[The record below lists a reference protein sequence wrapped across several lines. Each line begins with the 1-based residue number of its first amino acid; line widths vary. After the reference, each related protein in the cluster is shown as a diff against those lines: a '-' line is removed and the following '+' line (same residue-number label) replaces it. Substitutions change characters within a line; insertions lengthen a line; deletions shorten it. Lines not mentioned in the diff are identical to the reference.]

1 MRYDEFEAEFSAYLS
16 TVKAGTRR
24 VWKLR
29 GVPDAAVT
37 KARGSVTKVVAVT
50 VQSVTSPV
58 GSVTEA
64 VTKPKALQASV
75 TDPDPALQ
83 ALQVAIPSA
92 EDGHPEFDIMT
103 DGLARGFAGDT
114 WQRTNR
120 TAHAIRRMAERTCG
134 IGTDDATA
142 LAKTMIAEW
151 EKLRRDCPAGPD
163 GDVCRVAVLERV
175 SKMTKAEK
183 RFAVTAGVK

>member
-1 MRYDEFEAEFSAYLS
+1 MRYDEFEAEFPAYLS

-37 KARGSVTKVVAVT
+37 KARS
-50 VQSVTSPV
+50 SVTSVVPVTV
-58 GSVTEA
+58 GSVTEG
-64 VTKPKALQASV
+64 VTKPKALQVSV

-83 ALQVAIPSA
+83 ALHVAIPSA
-92 EDGHPEFDIMT
+92 EGGHPEFDIMS
-103 DGLARGFAGDT
+103 DGLARGFPGDS
-114 WQRTNR
+114 WQRNNR

-151 EKLRRDCPAGPD
+151 EKLRGDCPAGPE
-163 GDVCRVAVLERV
+163 GDVCRVAVLQRIEKMDKADKKFANAV
-175 SKMTKAEK
+175 SK
-183 RFAVTAGVK
+183 